1 VSHFCFAAF
10 SRVESSADVQVKL
23 ASFCRVY
30 QVLSG
35 EETCIDLPATLVEM
49 TSSTSNSYVNEL
61 VFWILGYTVLE
72 GTGFP

>member
-1 VSHFCFAAF
+1 
-10 SRVESSADVQVKL
+10 
-23 ASFCRVY
+23 
-30 QVLSG
+30 LSG